1 MGASTALALPD
12 DPAELADLLDAAAS
26 KLLDAR
32 FSVETEDGL
41 LVLEE
46 SLERVHRRL
55 DGVDAALLVEVSD
68 RGAYRKAGYLSV
80 HSYLAQGL
88 RLGDGAASRRRTSAA
103 AIGRFTAMTGET
115 LAPVLPDTAAAVAE
129 GAI

>member
-1 MGASTALALPD
+1 MNGSVVELPD
-12 DPAELADLLDAAAS
+12 DPAELAALLDAVV
-26 KLLDAR
+26 AR
-32 FSVETEDGL
+32 FARLPLAAVSEDALLSVS
-41 LVLEE
+41 E
-46 SLERVHRRL
+46 SLERTHRRF
-55 DGVDAALLVEVSD
+55 DGLDAALLVEISD

-88 RLGDGAASRRRTSAA
+88 RLGDGAATRRRTSAA
-103 AIGRFTAMTGET
+103 AIGRFTALTGET